1 MTVSTSYNYSERKIF
16 DFQTLIEA
24 LRFIIVNLI
33 LASIFLFLTLEE
45 IDWAFLKSRER
56 IKDIVIDNTAWN
68 LKNILSLF
76 KLQKI

>member
-16 DFQTLIEA
+16 DFQTFIEA

-33 LASIFLFLTLEE
+33 LASILLFLTLEE

-56 IKDIVIDNTAWN
+56 IKDIVIDNTVWN
-68 LKNILSLF
+68 IKTIF
-76 KLQKI
+76 

>member
-16 DFQTLIEA
+16 DVQTFIEA

-45 IDWAFLKSRER
+45 IDWAFLSSNES
-56 IKDIVIDNTAWN
+56 IKESVIDNTVWN
-68 LKNILSLF
+68 IKTIF
-76 KLQKI
+76 

>member
-45 IDWAFLKSRER
+45 IDWAVLSSKDKN
-56 IKDIVIDNTAWN
+56 KDIVIDNSVWN
-68 LKNILSLF
+68 IKTIF
-76 KLQKI
+76 

>member
-16 DFQTLIEA
+16 DVQTFIEA

-45 IDWAFLKSRER
+45 IDWAFLSLNAN
-56 IKDIVIDNTAWN
+56 IKESVIDNTVWN
-68 LKNILSLF
+68 IKTIF
-76 KLQKI
+76 

>member
-16 DFQTLIEA
+16 DVQTFIEA

-45 IDWAFLKSRER
+45 IDWAFLSLNES
-56 IKDIVIDNTAWN
+56 IKESVIDNTVWN
-68 LKNILSLF
+68 IKTIF
-76 KLQKI
+76 

>member
-16 DFQTLIEA
+16 DVQTFIEA

-45 IDWAFLKSRER
+45 IDWAFLSSNAN
-56 IKDIVIDNTAWN
+56 IKESVIDNTVWN
-68 LKNILSLF
+68 IKTIF
-76 KLQKI
+76 